1 VGNSK
6 TLNYKYIIFITVIFT
21 GCLSTEGDLDIA
33 GKITDESTSAEIPC
47 RNIII
52 QGVKKRNDSILL
64 TEAGQIT
71 TDSSGKFKFKLHK
84 IKDARSY
91 KFIIVGDSDYA
102 LKTNELTLFDL
113 ENNPEFISFPMNR
126 LTDLTII
133 INRKTKIPASDTLS
147 LAWDSNDVFFWSL
160 YPYRIYNYDKAN
172 NFTVASNGS
181 ELRWSGGYIN
191 SIVRTKVFAE
201 KKTKIYWD
209 LNRNGKRTEYIDTI
223 SCKRDVVNRVYF
235 SY

>member
-1 VGNSK
+1 VCSSNSPCFK
-6 TLNYKYIIFITVIFT
+6 FVIILAALFP
-21 GCLSTEGDLDIA
+21 GCLNTEGTLDIA
-33 GKITDESTSAEIPC
+33 GKITDEFTRAEIPC

-52 QGVKKRNDSILL
+52 QGINKINDSVII

-84 IKDARSY
+84 IKDALAY
-91 KFIIVGDSDYA
+91 NFIIVGDSDYA

-113 ENNPEFISFPMNR
+113 EKNSEFISFSLNK
-126 LTDLTII
+126 LTDLSII
-133 INRKTKIPASDTLS
+133 INRKAKIPAWDTLS
-147 LAWDSNDVFFWSL
+147 LAWDSNDIFFWAL
-160 YPYRIYNYDKAN
+160 FQYRIFNYDQTN
-172 NFTVASNGS
+172 NYTVASSGS
-181 ELRWSGGYIN
+181 ELRWYGGYVN

-209 LNRNGKRTEYIDTI
+209 LNRNGKRTEFIDTI
-223 SCKRDVVNRVYF
+223 TCKRHTVNRIYF